1 MANEKARELLLYHTT
16 MHCNGAFN
24 KNFSAQIGM
33 GTATVEGT
41 GHNLPVLVRPAEF
54 AFEHR
59 PPGDRRGDL
68 G

>member
-1 MANEKARELLLYHTT
+1 